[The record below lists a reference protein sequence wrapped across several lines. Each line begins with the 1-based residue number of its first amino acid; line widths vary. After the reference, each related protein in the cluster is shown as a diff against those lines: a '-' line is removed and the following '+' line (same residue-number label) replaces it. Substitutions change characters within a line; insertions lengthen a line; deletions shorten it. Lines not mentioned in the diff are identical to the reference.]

1 MRRRTALLLAV
12 IGLLLGC
19 AVVARLAGLHG
30 LYLLALAGAVVLLV
44 LWGGARLFRRFLWR
58 VGRKLAFSYFL
69 IGVLPIPMA
78 AALLAVA
85 MWLLSG
91 ALVGHL
97 FRDTAVAFHRE
108 LEETTGDALD
118 GFRGGHP
125 RLREG
130 EVLLAY
136 YKGGKKVA
144 GASFAPVD
152 WPKWLVQPESAD
164 EGLARHA
171 PLALDP
177 RGKLTMA
184 AAVEGGDGLAALG
197 IFQGDLDRELR
208 ERSGLWAP
216 TCRSRCR

>member
-19 AVVARLAGLHG
+19 AVVARIAGLHG
-30 LYLLALAGAVVLLV
+30 LYVLALAGAVVLLV

-118 GFRGGHP
+118 GFRDGHP

-130 EVLLAY
+130 DVLLAY

-144 GASFAPVD
+144 GASFAPAD

-164 EGLARHA
+164 
-171 PLALDP
+171 
-177 RGKLTMA
+177 
-184 AAVEGGDGLAALG
+184 
-197 IFQGDLDRELR
+197 
-208 ERSGLWAP
+208 
-216 TCRSRCR
+216 